1 MSEFVDIA
9 MGLLIIEMMAILFQV
24 LGVIVLAS
32 VVAICRVM
40 TRSLRKYLG
49 KRVLSRSAY
58 ER

>member
-32 VVAICRVM
+32 VVAICRVV
-40 TRSLRKYLG
+40 TRFLSLRND
-49 KRVLSRSAY
+49 
-58 ER
+58 